1 MAHSSGI
8 GWRSTDIMRRMR
20 QHRKNSS
27 FAGEN
32 CAQVERWQR
41 FFVE

>member
-1 MAHSSGI
+1 
-8 GWRSTDIMRRMR
+8 MRRMR

-41 FFVE
+41 FFVECAPEFHYRKSFL